1 MNRLIVLL
9 LLLFG
14 LVSSGHTQT
23 YGKHP
28 FDSKKFHLGFQMGLN
43 WNGYNLKEQIR
54 IYESGV
60 WLDEVTVIPRWGMSF
75 AMISNF
81 NIKDYL
87 AIRII
92 PGISLE
98 QRDFNFYFEDS
109 YGPVDTVGPIARNI
123 EAAYL
128 NVPVLFQWRTKYWNR
143 SRLYVLTGAQ
153 IGINLQSDKKVIDDP
168 NKLKINTQD
177 LSLVIGT
184 GLNLYG
190 DRLKLSPEIRYSFG
204 LTNIY
209 QPENTTHA
217 AAISALFSQVL
228 TLSINFE

>member
-1 MNRLIVLL
+1 MNRLIVLS

-23 YGKHP
+23 YGRHP

-54 IYESGV
+54 VYDDGV

-87 AIRII
+87 AVRII

-109 YGPVDTVGPIARNI
+109 YGPVDTVGPIVRNI

-153 IGINLQSDKKVIDDP
+153 VGINLQSDKKVVDDP
-168 NKLKINTQD
+168 NKLKINTED
-177 LSLVIGT
+177 FSLVIGT

-209 QPENTTHA
+209 QPKNTTHA

-228 TLSINFE
+228 TLSVNFE